1 MCVCVEIVV
10 SQQVIEEV
18 SGVNC
23 VSCSLLSTFIFYNTV
38 SVMIHSVLTSMIML
52 QNTAHT
58 PSIITITNLYHDWL
72 LCINRLT
79 TIMYCT

>member
-1 MCVCVEIVV
+1 MCVEIVV
-10 SQQVIEEV
+10 SQQIIEEV

-23 VSCSLLSTFIFYNTV
+23 VSCSLLSILIFYNTV

-58 PSIITITNLYHDWL
+58 PSIITITNLYHNWL
-72 LCINRLT
+72 SCINLLT
-79 TIMYCT
+79 TITYCT